1 MGDKTGMSQ
10 VNVERVIGLLATD
23 EALRRR
29 FTTNP
34 RALLAEVAERG
45 MELTEC
51 ERWSLLGLDPE
62 ELVRFARA
70 VGPRLQ
76 KTDLHGGHDQ

>member
-1 MGDKTGMSQ
+1 MSQ
-10 VNVERVIGLLATD
+10 IHVERVIGLLATD

-29 FTTNP
+29 FISNP
-34 RALLAEVAERG
+34 RALLTEMVERG

-51 ERWSLLGLDPE
+51 ERWSLLRLDPD
-62 ELVRFARA
+62 ELARFARA

-76 KTDLHGGHDQ
+76 KADLHGGHDQ

>member
-1 MGDKTGMSQ
+1 MSQ
-10 VNVERVIGLLATD
+10 VHVERVIGLLATD

-29 FTTNP
+29 FSSDP
-34 RALLAEVAERG
+34 RGVMAELIVRG

-51 ERWSLLGLDPE
+51 EQWSLVGLDAH
-62 ELVRFARA
+62 ELARFANA

-76 KTDLHGGHDQ
+76 KIDLHGGDR